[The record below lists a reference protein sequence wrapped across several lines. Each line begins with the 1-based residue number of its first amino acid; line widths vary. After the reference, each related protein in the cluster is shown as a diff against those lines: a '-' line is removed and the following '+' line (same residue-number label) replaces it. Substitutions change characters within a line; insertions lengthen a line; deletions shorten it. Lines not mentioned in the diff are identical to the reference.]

1 VPVLVDTPT
10 PIVAQVDAGKIKP
23 LAISS
28 KTRWARWPDVPTI
41 DETVLPGFE
50 VNGWL
55 GVMTTKGVPA
65 PIVAR
70 LNEAV
75 RAAAARPEVR
85 SKLLLLATD
94 VWTTTPEEMRSYVVN
109 DIALWTKVIRDA
121 KIPPVE

>member
-1 VPVLVDTPT
+1 
-10 PIVAQVDAGKIKP
+10 
-23 LAISS
+23 
-28 KTRWARWPDVPTI
+28 
-41 DETVLPGFE
+41 
-50 VNGWL
+50 
-55 GVMTTKGVPA
+55 VPA

-85 SKLLLLATD
+85 SKLLGVATD

-121 KIPPVE
+121 KIPQVE